1 MNFPRVLPAF
11 IVLWL
16 ILFGAGCSQPLTT
29 EQQVIAVIRDMEAR
43 IEDAERRPFMNHVAD
58 EFNGQDG
65 TVNRDE
71 LRGLVLYQLN
81 KYQRLSAQLFPIRV
95 TETGEERASAKF
107 RALITGGA
115 NWLPENG
122 QIYDFD
128 TEWSKASGEWML
140 VRANWTPVPLENVIQ

>member
-1 MNFPRVLPAF
+1 MKFTPVLPALF
-11 IVLWL
+11 IVCISLT
-16 ILFGAGCSQPLTT
+16 GVGCSKPLTT

-58 EFNGQDG
+58 GFNGQNG
-65 TVNRDE
+65 QVNRDE
-71 LRGLVLYQLN
+71 LRGLVMYQLN

-95 TETGEERASAKF
+95 TETGEGLASAKF

-115 NWLPENG
+115 QWLPENG

-128 TEWSKASGEWML
+128 THWSKASGEWML
-140 VRANWTPVPLENVIQ
+140 VKANWTPVPLESVIQ

>member
-1 MNFPRVLPAF
+1 MNFSRVVPAF

-16 ILFGAGCSQPLTT
+16 TLPGAGCSKPLTT

-65 TVNRDE
+65 QVNRDE
-71 LRGLVLYQLN
+71 LRGLVIYQLN

-95 TETGEERASAKF
+95 TETGEGLASAKF

-115 NWLPENG
+115 RWLPENG

-128 TEWSKASGEWML
+128 TGWSKASGEWML